1 MTFPA
6 SANGSSVA
14 AIQNVPDYD
23 YEHSELVLY
32 HISILEEL
40 GELQEALNMLD
51 TNAKARVIIDRK
63 AIMECRGTITSVTV

>member
-1 MTFPA
+1 MT
-6 SANGSSVA
+6 
-14 AIQNVPDYD
+14 QNVPDYD

-63 AIMECRGTITSVTV
+63 AIMECRGTITFVNVQAPSSRLP

>member
-1 MTFPA
+1 MT
-6 SANGSSVA
+6 
-14 AIQNVPDYD
+14 QNVPDYD

-63 AIMECRGTITSVTV
+63 AIMECRGAITFVNVQAPSSRLS